1 MTSLQI
7 AEITGKTHSNVMR
20 DIRNILEQLEDRRQ
34 FSFELSSRPQ
44 PMPNGGSKEVSC
56 YILTKKDCLLLA
68 SGYDANLRAKI
79 INRWEELEEN
89 KRELSRKD
97 LALMVLQAEEEKQRL
112 ALEVQ
117 KKEQEKQTII
127 EEAKPAVVFTE
138 CVTSSSTNILIG
150 DFTPLGTL
158 ELAFMTGNSV
168 KKDMRKYVEEKNLGC
183 GSYRYVP
190 TVKRMVSKAVEEAK
204 SLGANGIISF
214 EIKRVHDVKKNNSD
228 MDTYYVTGI
237 PVIYKK

>member
-1 MTSLQI
+1 M
-7 AEITGKTHSNVMR
+7 
-20 DIRNILEQLEDRRQ
+20 
-34 FSFELSSRPQ
+34 
-44 PMPNGGSKEVSC
+44 
-56 YILTKKDCLLLA
+56 KKILLA
-68 SGYDANLRAKI
+68 F
-79 INRWEELEEN
+79 
-89 KRELSRKD
+89 
-97 LALMVLQAEEEKQRL
+97 VLIVSVCSCGR
-112 ALEVQ
+112 VYY
-117 KKEQEKQTII
+117 QEKSTLLDLREYSGDNDFVIN
-127 EEAKPAVVFTE
+127 P
-138 CVTSSSTNILIG
+138 TNISNG

-214 EIKRVHDVKKNNSD
+214 EIKQVHDVKKNNSD